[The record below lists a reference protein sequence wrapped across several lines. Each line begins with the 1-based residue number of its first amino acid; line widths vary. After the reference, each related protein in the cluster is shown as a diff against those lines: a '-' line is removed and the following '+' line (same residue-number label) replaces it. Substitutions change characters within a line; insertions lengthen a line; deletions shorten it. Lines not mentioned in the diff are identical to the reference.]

1 MTQDELLS
9 QLRLLQKDLS
19 DKFGIQ
25 KIAIF
30 GSYARDEAQDE
41 SDVDIAI
48 LKISEQN
55 LSKRLDAIKFLENKL
70 HKKIDMGY
78 YDSMKTFIKNR
89 IKKDFIYV

>member
-1 MTQDELLS
+1 MTQNELLS
-9 QLRLLQKDLS
+9 QLRLLQQDLS
-19 DKFGIQ
+19 EKFGIQ
-25 KIAIF
+25 EIAIF
-30 GSYARDEAQDE
+30 GSYARNEAQDE
-41 SDVDIAI
+41 SDIDIAI

-55 LSKRLDAIKFLENKL
+55 LSKRLDAIKFLEKKL

>member
-1 MTQDELLS
+1 MTQHELLS

-25 KIAIF
+25 EIALF
-30 GSYARDEAQDE
+30 GSYARNEAQDH
-41 SDVDIAI
+41 SDVDIVI

-55 LSKRLDAIKFLENKL
+55 FSKRLDAIKFLEKKL